1 MMTYSRSTQKKFFT
15 VAEAN
20 AMLPLLR
27 SILRDITELAHQL
40 RDRRELVMRLRE
52 SSSLS
57 PGDAYNEELEQVET
71 DFQAG
76 QLRMEELEGELA
88 VLGVELKDPFTG
100 LVDFPHLHENEE
112 VYLCWRAD
120 EPTVGHWHELDAG
133 FAGRQKLV
141 PGLAKTP

>member
-1 MMTYSRSTQKKFFT
+1 MTYSQSTKKKFFS

-40 RDRRELVMRLRE
+40 RDRRDLVIRLRE

-57 PGDAYNEELEQVET
+57 PGDAYNEELEQLEA

-76 QLRMEELEGELA
+76 QERMEELEAELTA
-88 VLGVELKDPFTG
+88 LGVELKDPFTG
-100 LVDFPHLHENEE
+100 LVDFPHLRDTEE
-112 VYLCWRAD
+112 VYLCWRSD
-120 EPTVGHWHELDAG
+120 ESEVGHWHELDAG

-141 PGLAKTP
+141 PDVAKTP